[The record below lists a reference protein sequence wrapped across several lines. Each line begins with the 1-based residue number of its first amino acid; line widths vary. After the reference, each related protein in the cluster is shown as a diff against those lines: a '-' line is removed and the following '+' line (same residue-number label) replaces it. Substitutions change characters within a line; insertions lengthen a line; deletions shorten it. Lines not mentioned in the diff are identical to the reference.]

1 MIESEDRPLQES
13 SAPQDLVFRHLM
25 GFRIRD
31 ILLVSSPY
39 DSYVLQED
47 GFLSE
52 CLNVEYNQLN
62 LSAAPWITQVSTGDE
77 GLEALSAR
85 PFDLVITMPR
95 LGEMDV
101 QEFGREVK
109 RRHPDLPVI
118 LLAGSPSEAA
128 RAKEGRKEGEI
139 DQVFVWG
146 GDVRIFLAIIKHVE
160 DQRNAERDMALAGVR
175 AILLIEDSVRF
186 YSSYLPMLYTELV
199 TQNQLLMADGVN
211 AMQRLR
217 RMRARPKILLAES
230 FEAGWSLFSKH
241 REYVLGIIADARF
254 PREGVIDPEAGVEFV
269 RRVKGRDPDMPV
281 LVQSSED
288 SIAQRVESLGA
299 QYVNKRSAHLM
310 EELRRFMRSSLGFGD
325 FVFLMPDGREVARVS
340 DLAGMPEA
348 LRTVPEVSLRYH
360 ASRNHFSNWCM
371 ARTEFALA
379 STLRPVR
386 VSHFESTESL
396 RAYLRDAFGR
406 LRVESQRGVVA
417 DFSHLDLGG
426 EESVFGRIGS
436 GSMGGKGRGL
446 GFVNALIPGLEGG
459 DRFEGV
465 RVFIPSSAVV
475 GTDVFD
481 DFMKSNGLSGLA
493 LSDVSD
499 AECAA
504 AFLRG
509 KIPPSIMGD
518 LRRFAER
525 IESPLA
531 VRSSSLL
538 EDSHERPFA
547 GIYRT
552 YMLANSDPDPEVRL
566 RQICDAIRLVYASTF
581 SRNAKSYLQHTPYR
595 MEEEKMAVVLQRLV
609 GRGHGRYFYP
619 DFSGVVSSYN
629 YYPVLDMKPED
640 GAALVALGLG
650 KTVVEGRKAVR
661 FSPGSPHRLP
671 QFSSAADYL
680 ENAQRRFYALDLEEG
695 RRAASTALDDA
706 IVELG
711 LDVAEEHGTLGPVGS
726 VYSPDDDAV
735 FDGVSRS
742 GTRLVTFAPILK
754 SVHSPYPSVLMQ
766 LLALGR
772 KAMSAPVEIEFAVDL
787 RPARGGPRVGFLQL
801 RPLTIDAAAADL
813 DRIVDRAGADAV
825 LCEAW
830 RAFGQ
835 GNIRGVRD
843 LVYVKSDAFDRSLT
857 AAVASELEILNRRL
871 TSQRR
876 PYLLIGPG
884 RWGTSDPWLGIPVEW
899 HGVSGASVIVETDLG
914 DVPVTPSEGTHFFHN
929 MTALGVG
936 YFQVHRGEARGFIDG
951 EWLARQAAASEGVFL
966 RHVSL
971 ERPLEIWIDGRSRRG
986 LILKG
991 ASAA

>member
-1 MIESEDRPLQES
+1 MIESEDRPLHES
-13 SAPQDLVFRHLM
+13 AAPKDLVFRNLM

-52 CLNVEYNQLN
+52 CLDVEYQQLN
-62 LSAAPWITQVSTGDE
+62 LSAAPWITQASTGTE

-101 QEFGREVK
+101 HEFGREVK
-109 RRHPDLPVI
+109 RRHPGLPVI
-118 LLAGSPSEAA
+118 LLADSPSEAV
-128 RAKEGRKEGEI
+128 RAKEGSKESQI

-146 GDVRIFLAIIKHVE
+146 GDVRLFLAIIKHVE

-211 AMQRLR
+211 ATQRLR

-230 FEAGWSLFSKH
+230 FEEAWNLFSRH
-241 REYVLGIIADARF
+241 QEFVLGVIADGRF
-254 PREGVIDPEAGVEFV
+254 PRDGVIDPDAGVEFV
-269 RRVKGRDPDMPV
+269 RRVKEIDPDLPV
-281 LVQSSED
+281 LIQSSED
-288 SIAQRVESLGA
+288 SIALKAEALGA
-299 QYVNKRSAHLM
+299 QYVNKLSAHLM
-310 EELRRFMRSSLGFGD
+310 EELRRFMQSSLGFGD
-325 FVFLMPDGREVARVS
+325 FVFLMPDGREVARVR

-348 LRTVPEVSLRYH
+348 LRTVPEASLRYH

-386 VSHFESTESL
+386 VSHFESTEGL
-396 RAYLRDAFGR
+396 RAYLTDAFGR

-417 DFSHLDLGG
+417 DFSYLDLGG
-426 EESVFGRIGS
+426 EEAVFGRIGS

-446 GFVNALIPGLEGG
+446 GFVNALLSGLDGG
-459 DRFEGV
+459 GLLEGV

-504 AFLRG
+504 AFLKG
-509 KIPPSIMGD
+509 KIPPSILGD

-525 IESPLA
+525 VNVPLA

-538 EDSHERPFA
+538 EDSHEQPFA

-552 YMLANSDPDPEVRL
+552 CMLANSDPDPDVRL
-566 RQICDAIRLVYASTF
+566 QQLCDAIRLVYASTF
-581 SRNAKSYLQHTPYR
+581 SRNAKAYLEHTPYR

-609 GRGHGRYFYP
+609 GRAHGRYFYP
-619 DFSGVVSSYN
+619 DFAGVVSSYN
-629 YYPVLDMKPED
+629 YYPVLDMSPED

-661 FSPGSPHRLP
+661 FSPGSPHTLP
-671 QFSSAADYL
+671 QFSSAADCL
-680 ENAQRRFYALDLEEG
+680 ENAQRRFYALDLERG
-695 RRAASTALDDA
+695 RRATGTALDEA

-735 FDGVSRS
+735 FEGISRA
-742 GTRLVTFAPILK
+742 GIRLVTFAPILK
-754 SVHSPYPSVLMQ
+754 SVSSPYPSLLMR

-772 KAMSAPVEIEFAVDL
+772 EAMSAPVEIEFAVDL
-787 RPARGGPRVGFLQL
+787 RPAGGGPRIGFLQL
-801 RPLTIDAAAADL
+801 RPLSIDVAAADL
-813 DRIVDRAGADAV
+813 DRIIDRSGAEAV
-825 LCEAW
+825 LCKAW

-835 GNIRGVRD
+835 GNLRGVRD
-843 LVYVKSDAFDRSLT
+843 LVYVKPESFDRSLT
-857 AAVASELEILNRRL
+857 VAVASELEMLNRRL

-876 PYLLIGPG
+876 PYVLIGPG

-899 HGVSGASVIVETDLG
+899 HDVSGARVIVETDLG

-936 YFQVHRGEARGFIDG
+936 YFQVHRREAQGFLDF
-951 EWLARQAAASEGVFL
+951 EWLSRQVATSEGAFL
-966 RHVSL
+966 RHLSL
-971 ERPLEIWIDGRSRRG
+971 EKPLEIWIDGRSRRG

-991 ASAA
+991 ASGA